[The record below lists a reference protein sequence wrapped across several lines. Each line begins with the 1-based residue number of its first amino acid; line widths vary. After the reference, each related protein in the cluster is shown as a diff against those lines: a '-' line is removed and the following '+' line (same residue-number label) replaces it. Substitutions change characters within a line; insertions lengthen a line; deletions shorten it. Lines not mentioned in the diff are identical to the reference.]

1 MRRCWE
7 RQFKLLRIFDS
18 KDTPMP
24 GALSIAATWTTGVMR
39 HRVAGRSRG
48 ARPSRGAGSGRA
60 VFSRRIALA
69 LAAALPDSSCLSL
82 KAAPPW
88 GSRSEARATPAIV
101 EDRPP
106 APSLGGM
113 ARVSH
118 DAETAAG
125 TVSPHRGTAG
135 GRPPRRPAHRARA
148 RSARDECSSAA
159 PSSSIGFRL
168 VQSLVEREEFPEGHT
183 ERPPADR
190 LRQIWDVASGR
201 KRTRIA

>member
-148 RSARDECSSAA
+148 RARRVMSARRRHHHRPSDSAWCNR
-159 PSSSIGFRL
+159 SSSGRSSPRATPNVPQRTGCVRFGTSR
-168 VQSLVEREEFPEGHT
+168 
-183 ERPPADR
+183 
-190 LRQIWDVASGR
+190 VAESGR
-201 KRTRIA
+201 G